1 MVNKT
6 KRSSKWIV
14 TKNNSQ
20 GAGVHIIAELWGVV
34 DIKDPEKF
42 EKILLDAATLA
53 KARPLKVYVHK
64 FLPQGMTGVVVLA
77 ESHITFHT
85 WPEMK
90 YLALDIFT
98 CGEQSEPYRALDH
111 FKKILKP
118 KSIQVV
124 EIKRG
129 VRK

>member
-6 KRSSKWIV
+6 KRSCKWIP

-20 GAGVHIIAELWGVV
+20 SAGVHIIAEFWGVLN
-34 DIKDPEKF
+34 IKDPKKF
-42 EKILLDAATLA
+42 EQILLEAAVLA
-53 KARPLKVYVHK
+53 KVKPLKVYVHK

-90 YLALDIFT
+90 YLALDIFI
-98 CGEQSEPYRALDH
+98 CGEYSEPYEALNH

-118 KSIQVV
+118 KSVQVL

-129 VRK
+129 VE

>member
-6 KRSSKWIV
+6 KRSSKWIP
-14 TKNNSQ
+14 TKKNSQ
-20 GAGVHIIAELWGVV
+20 SAGVHIIAELWGVA
-34 DIKDPEKF
+34 DIKDPKKF
-42 EKILLDAATLA
+42 ERMLLDAAILA
-53 KARPLKVYVHK
+53 KAQPLKVYVHK

-90 YLALDIFT
+90 YFALDIFT
-98 CGEQSEPYRALDH
+98 CGEHSEPYKALDH
-111 FKKILKP
+111 FKQMLKP
-118 KSIQVV
+118 KSIQVM

-129 VRK
+129 VE

>member
-98 CGEQSEPYRALDH
+98 CGEQSEPYQALDH

-118 KSIQVV
+118 KNIQVV

-129 VRK
+129 VK